1 MSIKRVVIGEI
12 GRSMI
17 AKGVK
22 VVRDAVGATM
32 GYAGRT
38 VMIDRLFGAY
48 ATKDGV
54 SVANEIKLKNP
65 FEDMG
70 AQMVIQAATGTA
82 IAAGDGT
89 TTATVLTSAM
99 YLDGFEKTNKGFNA
113 TEIKKGM
120 QEACSIIEKELDSI
134 STNVKGDETR
144 LRQIAYISSNGDE
157 EVADIATKAVMA
169 VGEHGDILIK
179 KAPSKETKFELSG
192 GYKYNHGMLTHY
204 FETERG
210 TSIMEYEDAKVL
222 IIDDYLQKVEDLSH
236 LLVKS
241 RDLRIPLVIVC
252 KDVDNNCI
260 SALARSKVENG
271 LMVGIVSL
279 PDYGE
284 MRINSVRD
292 LAESTG
298 TKVVTRDAGITV
310 RDISWEELGEAK
322 SVKSTLSSTT
332 FNFSDKYKEKIDDLA
347 DKLKSSLNLL
357 EEKTDE
363 YVMTKERYQR
373 LTDGIVTVSLH
384 AVSDVEF
391 KEKYDRTDDAINA
404 VKSAVEQGVIDGGG
418 LGLYKIVREYEK
430 SNKKKKILSTP
441 TYTPY
446 KDRSKSFNV
455 GIDIVIQSCKEP
467 INKILSNAGV
477 DVYSTINKIEKMNYA
492 VGFNVA
498 SMEYEN
504 LKDNGIIDPTKVTKT
519 ALKNSVS
526 VSSTLLTTEAFI
538 TNENFFDEN

>member
-1 MSIKRVVIGEI
+1 MSTKRVKIGKD
-12 GRSMI
+12 GRESV
-17 AKGVK
+17 AKGVRI
-22 VVRDAVGATM
+22 VRDAVGATM

-54 SVANEIKLKNP
+54 SVASEIKLKDP
-65 FEDMG
+65 YEDMG
-70 AQMVIQAATGTA
+70 AQMVIQSAMGTA
-82 IAAGDGT
+82 MTAGDGT
-89 TTATVLTSAM
+89 SGSVMLTSGM
-99 YLDGFEKTNKGFNA
+99 YLNGLEKINKGHNA

-120 QEACSIIEKELDSI
+120 QEACSVIESYLDRI
-134 STNVKGDETR
+134 TTPVKGDKNS
-144 LRQIAYISSNGDE
+144 LKQIAFISSNGDE
-157 EVADIATKAVMA
+157 EVAEISTKAVLA
-169 VGEHGDILIK
+169 VGDHGDILIK
-179 KAPSKETKFELSG
+179 KNPSKTTKFELSG

-210 TSIMEYEDAKVL
+210 TSVMEYDNAKIL
-222 IIDDYLQKVEDLSH
+222 IVDDYLQKVEDVSH
-236 LLVKS
+236 LLVKC

-260 SALARSKVENG
+260 SALSRSRMENG

-292 LAESTG
+292 LADATG

-310 RDISWEELGEAK
+310 RDISWEELGEVK
-322 SVKSTLSSTT
+322 SIKSTLTSTT
-332 FNFSDKYKEKIDDLA
+332 INFSEKYKKEIKQLTK
-347 DKLKSSLNLL
+347 KLKLSLDSL

-373 LTDGIVTVSLH
+373 LTDGIVTVSLS
-384 AVSDVEF
+384 AISDVEF

-404 VKSAVEQGVIDGGG
+404 VKSAVEQGVVDGGG
-418 LGLYKIVREYEK
+418 LGLYRIVRQYEMEYK
-430 SNKKKKILSTP
+430 SKRLFNTSMYI
-441 TYTPY
+441 PY
-446 KDRSKSFNV
+446 RDRSAGFNI
-455 GIDIVIQSCKEP
+455 GFDIVIQACKEP
-467 INKILSNAGV
+467 IKKILSNAGV
-477 DVYSTINKIEKMNYA
+477 DVKNTLKYIENLEFKF
-492 VGFNVA
+492 GFNVA

-504 LKDNGIIDPTKVTKT
+504 LKVNGIIDPTKVIKT

-538 TNENFFDEN
+538 TNENFFDN